1 VDVQDALHNFE
12 GQVLDVVRVHLLSI
26 VPDDIHQ
33 VLRAVLRD
41 EIERIEISAVTWP
54 HNGLQLDNVLV
65 SSEYAEKSNF
75 SEDTVSVDVTLE
87 DVLDFLDGDNFLVLL
102 LL

>member
-1 VDVQDALHNFE
+1 
-12 GQVLDVVRVHLLSI
+12 
-26 VPDDIHQ
+26 
-33 VLRAVLRD
+33 
-41 EIERIEISAVTWP
+41 
-54 HNGLQLDNVLV
+54 

-87 DVLDFLDGDNFLVLL
+87 DVLDFLDGDNLLVLL